1 MDTRLRYLRFALV
14 AVGLIFTLGIYPL
27 TILWPDG
34 WTWHT
39 GHSDYIWMIIGVYA
53 TLGIFLILAARNPQE
68 HASLIWF
75 TIWSSVVHA
84 VVMAAEAVMQPMHV
98 GHLLGDVPALLIVA
112 VLLAVLMPRRAAV
125 PTSMAVGAK
134 A

>member
-84 VVMAAEAVMQPMHV
+84 IVMAAEAIMQPMHV
-98 GHLLGDVPALLIVA
+98 GHLLGDVAALLIVA

-125 PTSMAVGAK
+125 PTSMAVSAK

>member
-84 VVMAAEAVMQPMHV
+84 IVMAAEAIMQPMHV

-125 PTSMAVGAK
+125 PTSMAVSAK

>member
-1 MDTRLRYLRFALV
+1 MEIRLRSLRIALV
-14 AVGLIFTLGIYPL
+14 AVGLIFTLGFYPL
-27 TILWPDG
+27 TVLWPDG

-53 TLGIFLILAARNPQE
+53 TLGIFLLLAARNPQE

-84 VVMAAEAVMQPMHV
+84 VIMAAQAIEQPMHA

-112 VLLAVLMPRRAAV
+112 GLLAVLMPRHAPVSTNMKVA
-125 PTSMAVGAK
+125 AK

>member
-1 MDTRLRYLRFALV
+1 MDVRLRYLRFALV

-39 GHSDYIWMIIGVYA
+39 GHSDYIWMILGVYA

>member
-1 MDTRLRYLRFALV
+1 MDTRLRYLRIALV

-39 GHSDYIWMIIGVYA
+39 GHSDYIWMILGVYA

-75 TIWSSVVHA
+75 TVWSSVVHA
-84 VVMAAEAVMQPMHV
+84 VVMAAEAIMQPMHV